1 MVSCGPN
8 YWKNEEDIQLV
19 PALAFFMPL
28 IAAMAGNVGVQSSAI
43 VVQALASDRKE
54 NKMIEKLTKE
64 LAVGLF
70 NGLILSLVM
79 YGAGLLLGYDQLITL
94 TVSTS
99 LLTVIVFAS
108 LFGTFIPLMLDKLK
122 IDAAL
127 ATGPFITTAN
137 DVIGLIIY
145 FQIGRLIIGY

>member
-1 MVSCGPN
+1 MT
-8 YWKNEEDIQLV
+8 K
-19 PALAFFMPL
+19 
-28 IAAMAGNVGVQSSAI
+28 
-43 VVQALASDRKE
+43 
-54 NKMIEKLTKE
+54 KLMKE
-64 LAVGLF
+64 LSVGLV
-70 NGLILSLVM
+70 NGLILAAVM
-79 YGAGLLLGYDQLITL
+79 LAAGLLLGYGQQVTM
-94 TVSTS
+94 TVSVS

-108 LFGTFIPLMLDKLK
+108 LFGTFIPLMLNRFN

>member
-1 MVSCGPN
+1 M
-8 YWKNEEDIQLV
+8 
-19 PALAFFMPL
+19 
-28 IAAMAGNVGVQSSAI
+28 
-43 VVQALASDRKE
+43 
-54 NKMIEKLTKE
+54 
-64 LAVGLF
+64 
-70 NGLILSLVM
+70 
-79 YGAGLLLGYDQLITL
+79 GYDQLFSL